1 MRVQVQK
8 GLAFSKV
15 FRTLRDMSKE
25 NTVDP
30 KRLSK
35 IREVGTG
42 AFATG
47 QVFITVISA
56 IAVLLSFQGG
66 GAHWLPSDG

>member
-1 MRVQVQK
+1 MWVQVQK

-47 QVFITVISA
+47 QVFITWIVCNCRVA
-56 IAVLLSFQGG
+56 EFQRRRCSL
-66 GAHWLPSDG
+66 APF